1 MNIVEKL
8 LATDKGEFEKIGNAR
23 IISKQ
28 LSLIFGEGTEITIKA
43 ISGDEYN
50 ALSMSALDHKGRMD
64 YGQLY
69 DINAKIAA
77 AGLTNPNLKD
87 KDLLSHLGVAT
98 PADAAKKLFKG
109 EVNKIAAEVARLSGF
124 ENEESTDSEV
134 KN

>member
-1 MNIVEKL
+1 
-8 LATDKGEFEKIGNAR
+8 
-23 IISKQ
+23 
-28 LSLIFGEGTEITIKA
+28 
-43 ISGDEYN
+43 
-50 ALSMSALDHKGRMD
+50 MD